1 MARKECVN
9 CKTCTETPTDTI
21 KTVPFYAYEAS
32 AARADEK
39 NKRLL
44 IALVIAIV
52 LMFATNIAWL
62 YYESQFET
70 VSYTQDGDGINNI
83 CIGQQEDVHH
93 GSETTYENSQ
103 GRKREGREDS
113 QGNDAGE

>member
-9 CKTCTETPTDTI
+9 CKACTETPTDTI

-44 IALVIAIV
+44 IALVISIV

-83 CIGQQEDVHH
+83 CIGNQEGIHH
-93 GSETTYENSQ
+93 GSESMCENSQ
-103 GRKREGREDS
+103 GWKREGREDS
-113 QGNDAGE
+113 QGDDDNE